1 MDPSAINSLTPQQK
15 QAVMMRAQQEAN
27 QQIMQGMIEKMTATC
42 FKKCAGTS
50 GDRLDKKEQ
59 GCLANCQDR
68 YLDTR
73 EQVQA
78 ALAKRQDG
86 M

>member
-1 MDPSAINSLTPQQK
+1 MDQAINNLTPQQK

-27 QQIMQGMIEKMTATC
+27 QQIMQSMLEKMVSTC

-50 GDRLDKKEQ
+50 GDKLDSREQ
-59 GCLANCQDR
+59 SCMASCQDR
-68 YLDTR
+68 YFDVR
-73 EQVQA
+73 EQVQL
-78 ALAKRQDG
+78 ALQKRQDS

>member
-50 GDRLDKKEQ
+50 VSDEMIDHKL
-59 GCLANCQDR
+59 CL
-68 YLDTR
+68 
-73 EQVQA
+73 VQ
-78 ALAKRQDG
+78 
-86 M
+86 